1 MNFIEVALD
10 LPLTTLFDYRCDEAT
25 PDDIGRRVKVPFGR
39 EEKVGI
45 VLNVKDSS
53 TLPLDKIKQAAT
65 PWRDVPPLTK
75 DVMRLLRFTS
85 HYYQHPLGPV
95 VLHALPPALKKT
107 TDWQPPKR
115 RTASTSVSVSTAPP
129 LNSEQRQAC
138 DTIIEQHSKFH
149 TWLLQGITGSGKT
162 EVYLELVR
170 ETLTLGK
177 QVLILV
183 PEINLTPLIEQ
194 RFQARFP
201 EANMVSLHS
210 AIGEKERAQRW
221 IDVASGKVQIVL
233 GTRLAIFSPLNHLGL
248 IIVDE
253 EHDSSYK
260 QAEGMRYH
268 ARDLAIIRGQY
279 NNCPVVLG
287 SATPSLESWWN
298 AKQGRYH
305 LIQLTERAHQGATLP
320 NIRLIKADLKHD
332 SPLLNQEIVKAIGE
346 RLERQQQSLLFINR
360 RGFAPVLICNQC
372 QWLATCPDCQ
382 TRLVVHRRQQRLR
395 CHHCNYQR
403 AIDQQCRQCHS
414 QDLTTLGEGT
424 QKIEENLQQLWPD
437 ARILRI
443 DSDSLQSKS
452 WATQIQEI
460 HAGKVDIL
468 VGTQI
473 LIKGHDFP
481 KLTLVAA
488 LNVDNALYSSD
499 FRASERLFTQL
510 LQAAGRAGRGSDKGQ
525 VFIETAFP
533 QHPLFEA
540 LVNQDYQ
547 RFADNELEERRTIG
561 FPPFCYQAL
570 LRGSAKELTHLQ
582 QFMRG
587 AREALKGLAS
597 EEVMLFD
604 VVAPTLHKIGNKYR
618 LQLLIQS
625 PSRPLLQQ
633 TLSQRS
639 EYLFS
644 HAPHSVNWV
653 IDVDPI
659 DC

>member
-1 MNFIEVALD
+1 MIFIEVALD
-10 LPLTTLFDYRCDEAT
+10 LPLNTLFDYQCDEAT

-39 EEKVGI
+39 DEKVGVI
-45 VLNVKDSS
+45 LNVKDHS
-53 TLPLDKIKQAAT
+53 TLPLDKIKKAT
-65 PWRDVPPLTK
+65 TLWRDVPPLSEEIL
-75 DVMRLLRFTS
+75 RLLHFTS

-107 TDWQPPKR
+107 NDWQAPKKR
-115 RTASTSVSVSTAPP
+115 SKAINVAVTSAPQ
-129 LNSEQRQAC
+129 LNLEQRHAC
-138 DTIIEQHSKFH
+138 DEINQHDDEFRI
-149 TWLLQGITGSGKT
+149 WLLQGITGSGKT

-170 ETLTLGK
+170 QTLGRGK

-201 EANMVSLHS
+201 ATGMVSLHS
-210 AIGEKERAQRW
+210 GVGEKERAQRW
-221 IDVASGKVQIVL
+221 IDVASGKIQIVL
-233 GTRLAIFSPLNHLGL
+233 GTRLAIFAPLDHLGL
-248 IIVDE
+248 IIIDE

-268 ARDLAIIRGQY
+268 ARDLAIMRGQY
-279 NNCPVVLG
+279 NAIPVVLG

-298 AKQGRYH
+298 AKQGRYQ
-305 LIQLTERAHQGATLP
+305 LIKLTERAHQGATLP
-320 NIRLIKADLKHD
+320 DIQLIKANLKHD
-332 SPLLNQEIVKAIGE
+332 SPTLSLEIIHAIGE
-346 RLERQQQSLLFINR
+346 RLAKGQQSLIFINR
-360 RGFAPVLICNQC
+360 RGFAPVLMCNQC

-382 TRLVVHRRQQRLR
+382 TRLVVHRRQLRLR

-403 AIDQQCRQCHS
+403 PIDHHCRQCHS
-414 QDLTTLGEGT
+414 EDLTTLGEGT
-424 QKIEENLQQLWPD
+424 QKIEESLQELWPK

-452 WATQIQEI
+452 WATQIQDI
-460 HAGKVDIL
+460 HAGEVDIL

-488 LNVDNALYSSD
+488 INVDSALYSSD

-525 VFIETAFP
+525 VLIETAFP

-540 LVNQDYQ
+540 LIDHDYQ
-547 RFADNELEERRTIG
+547 RFADNELEERRLFG

-570 LRGSAKELTHLQ
+570 LRGSATELSPLK
-582 QFMRG
+582 QFMRE
-587 AREALKGLAS
+587 AREALKRLS
-597 EEVMLFD
+597 YEDITLFD

-618 LQLLIQS
+618 LQLLLQCH
-625 PSRPLLQQ
+625 SRPLLQQ
-633 TLSQRS
+633 ALSQWS
-639 EYLFS
+639 VYLFS
-644 HAPHSVNWV
+644 YAPHSVNWV